1 MCALIRTGSV
11 VVTEI
16 SGKVGGQSYSRNGG
30 GAYVRN
36 ISKPLNGQTSAQT
49 AVRSSV
55 ATLSR
60 AWAGLTAAQQAAW
73 NSFGALQIK
82 TNRIGHKSPQTGF
95 NAFVQYNQVLA
106 NAGIAQI
113 SVPPSTV
120 SIAAL
125 TSLSLT
131 AVHAGATTVTYAATP
146 VPANQNLLIQT
157 TGNLS
162 AGKSF
167 VKNRFRTIHYA
178 AAAAASPYVATT
190 AQNAKWGAPTL
201 GSKIFV
207 RAYMIDIVGGYKS
220 LPLIASA
227 IVS

>member
-11 VVTEI
+11 VVTDI

-73 NSFGALQIK
+73 NSFGSLQIK

-95 NAFVQYNQVLA
+95 NAYVQYNQVLA
-106 NAGIAQI
+106 NAGVAAI
-113 SVPPSTV
+113 SIPPSTV

-125 TSLSLT
+125 TALSLT
-131 AVHAGATTVTYAATP
+131 AIHAGATTVTYAATP
-146 VPANQNLLIQT
+146 VPANQALLIQT

-207 RAYMIDIVGGYKS
+207 RAFMIDIVGGYKS
-220 LPLIASA
+220 LPLIAST

>member
-36 ISKPLNGQTSAQT
+36 ISKPLNGQTTSQT
-49 AVRSSV
+49 TVRSSV

-82 TNRIGHKSPQTGF
+82 TNRIGHKSPQSGF

-106 NAGIAQI
+106 NAGVAMI

-146 VPANQNLLIQT
+146 YRLT
-157 TGNLS
+157 
-162 AGKSF
+162 
-167 VKNRFRTIHYA
+167 RHY
-178 AAAAASPYVATT
+178 
-190 AQNAKWGAPTL
+190 
-201 GSKIFV
+201 
-207 RAYMIDIVGGYKS
+207 
-220 LPLIASA
+220 
-227 IVS
+227 

>member
-36 ISKPLNGQTSAQT
+36 ISKPLNGQTSSQV
-49 AVRSSV
+49 AVRGSI

-60 AWAGLTAAQQAAW
+60 QWAALTLAQQSAW
-73 NSFGALQIK
+73 RTFGSNQIK
-82 TNRIGHKSPQTGF
+82 TNRIGHKSPQSGF
-95 NAFVQYNQVLA
+95 NAYIEFNQVLA
-106 NAGIAQI
+106 NAGVAAIA
-113 SVPPSTV
+113 VPPSTV
-120 SIAAL
+120 SINAL
-125 TSLSLT
+125 TALSIT
-131 AVHAGATTVTYAATP
+131 AVHAGATTITYAATP
-146 VPANQNLLIQT
+146 VPANQALLIQT

-162 AGKSF
+162 AGKAF

-201 GSKIFV
+201 GSQIFV
-207 RAYMIDIVGGYKS
+207 RAFMIDIVGGYKS

>member
-1 MCALIRTGSV
+1 MALIRTGSV

-16 SGKVGGQSYSRNGG
+16 SGKVGGQKFSRNGG
-30 GAYVRN
+30 GAYVAN
-36 ISKPLNGQTSAQT
+36 ISKPLNAQTSAQV

-73 NSFGALQIK
+73 NSFGALQVK
-82 TNRIGHKSPQTGF
+82 TNRIGHKSPQSGF
-95 NAFVQYNQVLA
+95 NAYIEFNQVLS
-106 NAGIAQI
+106 NAGVAAI
-113 SVPPSTV
+113 SIPPSTV
-120 SIAAL
+120 SLAAL
-125 TSLSLT
+125 TALSIT
-131 AVHAGATTVTYAATP
+131 AVHAGATTITYAATP
-146 VPANQNLLIQT
+146 VPANQALLVQT

-178 AAAAASPYVATT
+178 VAAAASPYVATT
-190 AQNAKWGAPTL
+190 QQNAKWGAPTL

-207 RAYMIDIVGGYKS
+207 RAYMIDVVGGYKS

>member
-36 ISKPLNGQTSAQT
+36 ISKPLNGQTSSQV
-49 AVRSSV
+49 AVRGSLAS
-55 ATLSR
+55 LSR
-60 AWAGLTAAQQAAW
+60 SWATLTAAQQQAW
-73 NSFGALQIK
+73 ITFGSLQIK
-82 TNRIGHKSPQTGF
+82 TNRIGHKSPQSGF
-95 NAFVQYNQVLA
+95 NAYIEFNQVLA
-106 NAGIAQI
+106 NAGVASI
-113 SVPPSTV
+113 SIPPSTV
-120 SIAAL
+120 TINAL
-125 TSLSLT
+125 TALSIT
-131 AVHAGATTVTYAATP
+131 AVHAGATTITYATTP
-146 VPANQNLLIQT
+146 VPANQALLIQT

-167 VKNRFRTIHYA
+167 VKNRFRTIHYV
-178 AAAAASPYVATT
+178 AAAAASPYVATA

-207 RAYMIDIVGGYKS
+207 RAYMVDIVGGYKS
-220 LPLIASA
+220 QALIASA

>member
-1 MCALIRTGSV
+1 MALIRTGSV

-16 SGKVGGQSYSRNGG
+16 SGKVGGQKFSRNGG
-30 GAYVRN
+30 GPYVSN
-36 ISKPLNGQTSAQT
+36 ISKPLNAQTSAQV

-73 NSFGALQIK
+73 NSFGSLQIK
-82 TNRIGHKSPQTGF
+82 TNRIGHKSPQSGF
-95 NAFVQYNQVLA
+95 NAFIEFNQVLA
-106 NAGIAQI
+106 NAGVAMI

-120 SIAAL
+120 SIASLTAL
-125 TSLSLT
+125 SIT
-131 AVHAGATTVTYAATP
+131 AVHAGATTITYAATP
-146 VPANQNLLIQT
+146 VPANQALLIQT

-190 AQNAKWGAPTL
+190 QQNAKWGAPTL

-227 IVS
+227 VVS

>member
-36 ISKPLNGQTSAQT
+36 ISKPLNGQTSAQVV
-49 AVRSSV
+49 VRSSL

-60 AWAGLTAAQQAAW
+60 GWAALTAEQRAAW
-73 NSFGALQIK
+73 NSFGTNQIK

-95 NAFVQYNQVLA
+95 NAYVQYNQVLS
-106 NAGIAQI
+106 NAGVASI
-113 SVPPSTV
+113 SAPPSTV

-125 TSLSLT
+125 TALSMT
-131 AVHAGATTVTYAATP
+131 AVHAGATTITYAATP
-146 VPANQNLLIQT
+146 VPANQALLIQT

-162 AGKSF
+162 SGKSF

-201 GSKIFV
+201 GSTIFV

-227 IVS
+227 VVS